1 MLIEVTSN
9 VAADSASAQKK
20 PYISPVLVKHGKL
33 EKLTLQT
40 GGGIPGESFM
50 GATLF

>member
-1 MLIEVTSN
+1 MRTDETSM
-9 VAADSASAQKK
+9 AADPTTPQKK

-40 GGGIPGESFM
+40 GGSIPGATFVGS
-50 GATLF
+50 TLF